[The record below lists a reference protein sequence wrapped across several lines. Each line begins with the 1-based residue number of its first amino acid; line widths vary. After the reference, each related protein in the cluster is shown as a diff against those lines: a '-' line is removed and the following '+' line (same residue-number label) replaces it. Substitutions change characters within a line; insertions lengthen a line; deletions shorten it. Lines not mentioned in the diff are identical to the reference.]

1 MLRDKFKSLK
11 AMMMILLVSLFT
23 FTFTFSVPTI
33 SAASQLISSVD
44 TTNKLVAL
52 TFDDGYDA
60 GKIQEILS
68 ILSSNDVPGTFF
80 MVGEAAALYPDL
92 MNDII
97 WEGSQIANHSY
108 THPAFTNLTY
118 YQMIEELNAADD
130 IIQYYTGESTVPFFR
145 APYGDVNSSVL
156 EAVGDAGYDYTIGW
170 SIDTLDW
177 QGLSADTIINT
188 VVNNIHPGAIVLM
201 HAMPGAANTPEA
213 LSYIIS
219 DLKNLGYDFVTI
231 SDLIGYEDSG
241 YSAGYNAGHSAG
253 YDDGYTNGYSN
264 GYYEGYMEGYY
275 AGYYDGYMDGYYGG
289 YTDGYNDGY
298 DDGYNAG
305 YYNGYYDGYWY
316 GYEEG
321 YNDGYNQEYSPSYEE
336 ETPPTFVEEFDPA
349 YEKETPPLFFGEENI
364 PLFDEEFEAGFNDG
378 YTDGYYEGN
387 DDGYYDG
394 YDDGFD
400 AGYYNGYNDSFYE
413 GYNEGYP
420 EGYYFGYD
428 EGTYAGYYRAYYD
441 GYNAGYDNGNTDG
454 YNDFELLFSSEFI
467 LEEEPV
473 YSSGFDEAVE
483 PVEETPEI
491 QEEPAYVEAFDIDS
505 SMTAD

>member
-11 AMMMILLVSLFT
+11 AMMMILLVSL

-219 DLKNLGYDFVTI
+219 DLKNMGYDFVTI
-231 SDLIGYEDSG
+231 SDLIGYEDS
-241 YSAGYNAGHSAG
+241 GHSAG

-349 YEKETPPLFFGEENI
+349 YEKETPPPFFGEENI

>member
-11 AMMMILLVSLFT
+11 AMMMILLVSL

-219 DLKNLGYDFVTI
+219 DLKNMGYDFVTI
-231 SDLIGYEDSG
+231 SDLIGYEDS
-241 YSAGYNAGHSAG
+241 GHSAG